1 MPAKLEGGTERN
13 EADRSTTTGH
23 VETART
29 ARHWWVWCSVAA
41 LAALAAACPG
51 HTSGAPSWKAQPAPV
66 TPTGTSIPT
75 ESATTSGDPRVI
87 VDALNAAGLALCH
100 SDYNDGAQYDVFGI
114 LGATATWRFFPH
126 HTAVPVRA
134 DGRDALSC
142 VAGNQPNSGV
152 IEVDVYPSATDAS
165 AALGQV
171 SHIWL
176 DAWLDG
182 NIAILVDQTTPPP
195 IAEEVSGILGRVP
208 GTTPFQLMPAD
219 STIPAPTTAA
229 VPKPVPP
236 APVVAP
242 TPAPPAP
249 APRAAPVAL
258 VNTPDPA
265 RAQPAPA
272 PASAPV
278 AIPNP
283 PPDPWNCAT
292 GTAYMAAHA
301 APGFLVICPATVPP
315 GAAALTAITQ
325 TSGLPQGGIFGAEIV
340 GAVLI
345 ADTTCGAAWMN
356 EASNTWVLTG
366 QSSAP
371 IDPFGPCY
379 V

>member
-1 MPAKLEGGTERN
+1 MPAKFDGGTERN
-13 EADRSTTTGH
+13 EADRSGTTGH
-23 VETART
+23 ATTEGTAK
-29 ARHWWVWCSVAA
+29 HWWVWFSVAA
-41 LAALAAACPG
+41 LAALAAACTG
-51 HTSGAPSWKAQPAPV
+51 HTSGAPSVKAQSAPV

-75 ESATTSGDPRVI
+75 DSAATTGDPRVI

-100 SDYNDGAQYDVFGI
+100 SDDSDAARYDVFGI

-134 DGRDALSC
+134 AGADALSC

-165 AALGQV
+165 AALRQVGQ
-171 SHIWL
+171 IWL

-182 NIAILVDQTTPPP
+182 NIAILVDQTTPLP
-195 IAEEVSGILGRVP
+195 IALEVRGILGHVP
-208 GTTPFQLMPAD
+208 GTTPFQLTPAD
-219 STIPAPTTAA
+219 STIPARMTTT
-229 VPKPVPP
+229 VPKPVAP

-242 TPAPPAP
+242 TPAPKAPEPGTGRIAPVTTPAP
-249 APRAAPVAL
+249 ARVQAA
-258 VNTPDPA
+258 
-265 RAQPAPA
+265 PAPA
-272 PASAPV
+272 PAPV
-278 AIPNP
+278 AVPTP
-283 PPDPWNCAT
+283 PADPWNCAT
-292 GTAYMAAHA
+292 GAAYMAAHA
-301 APGFLVICPATVPP
+301 APGFLVDCPATVPR
-315 GAAALTAITQ
+315 GAAALTGITQ

-371 IDPFGPCY
+371 IDPFGPCSG
-379 V
+379 